1 MAEPTDDGS
10 LKTTPPLA
18 LAVAALFG
26 GLAGWLVVVGARAL
40 NISPPQVPWSAPIAM
55 IVVAVAIGL
64 LAWQTYQ
71 RIHRRRLRIDPQR
84 AVSFLVLGKASA
96 LAGALVAGGYLAYAF
111 MFVAQIAGDS
121 PRERVVRSLVAVLGG
136 LALGTAGL
144 LLERAC
150 KVPDDPDS
158 ESDSRPEDDPADR
171 DR

>member
-1 MAEPTDDGS
+1 MAGPDDDGS

-26 GLAGWLVVVGARAL
+26 ALAGWLVVVGARAL
-40 NISPPQVPWSAPIAM
+40 NTSPPQVPWSAPITV
-55 IVVAVAIGL
+55 IVVAVATGL

-71 RIHRRRLRIDPQR
+71 RIHRRRLRMDPQR

-96 LAGALVAGGYLAYAF
+96 LAGALVAGGYLAYALL
-111 MFVAQIAGDS
+111 FVAQIAGDS
-121 PRERVVRSLVAVLGG
+121 PRERVVRSLVAVAGG
-136 LALGTAGL
+136 LALGAAGL

-150 KVPDDPDS
+150 KVPDDPDADS
-158 ESDSRPEDDPADR
+158 ESKTEDDPADR

>member
-1 MAEPTDDGS
+1 MAGTTDDSS

-26 GLAGWLVVVGARAL
+26 GLAGWLVVVGSRAL
-40 NISPPQVPWSAPIAM
+40 NASPPQVPWSAPITV

-96 LAGALVAGGYLAYAF
+96 LAGALVAGGYLVYAF

-121 PRERVVRSLVAVLGG
+121 PRDRVVRSLVAMVGG
-136 LALGTAGL
+136 LALGAAGM

-158 ESDSRPEDDPADR
+158 DSDAENEDDPVDR

>member
-10 LKTTPPLA
+10 LRTTPPLA

-40 NISPPQVPWSAPIAM
+40 NTSPPQVPWTAPVTV
-55 IVVAVAIGL
+55 IVVAVGIGL

-71 RIHRRRLRIDPQR
+71 RIHKRRLRIDPQR
-84 AVSFLVLGKASA
+84 AVSYLVLGKASA
-96 LAGALVAGGYLAYAF
+96 LAGALVAGGYLAYALL
-111 MFVAQIAGDS
+111 FVAQVAGDS
-121 PRERVVRSLVAVLGG
+121 PRERVVRSLVAVVGG
-136 LALGTAGL
+136 IALGISGL

-150 KVPDDPDS
+150 KVPDDPDAD
-158 ESDSRPEDDPADR
+158 SDSKTEDDPVDR